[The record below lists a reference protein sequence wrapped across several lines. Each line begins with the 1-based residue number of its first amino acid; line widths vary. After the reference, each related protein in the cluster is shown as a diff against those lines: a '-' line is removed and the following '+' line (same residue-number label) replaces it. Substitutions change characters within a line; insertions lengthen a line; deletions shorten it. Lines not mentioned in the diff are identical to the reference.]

1 MMNGKNFKNEIDS
14 RAEQMFSLNGATQV
28 SNAKQAS
35 ALMDTFRREA
45 EDKIAARRGAE
56 AQIESSKILA
66 DQHREL
72 TVMKEIIDSL
82 LKYTVQQGEQLA
94 IQMQEQNKI
103 EDRRYIENTRLA
115 RIATW
120 TGIFS
125 MLIAVIALVLQIAS
139 QWDFV
144 KKWL

>member
-1 MMNGKNFKNEIDS
+1 MTGKNLKNEIDS

-35 ALMDTFRREA
+35 ALMETFRREA
-45 EDKIAARRGAE
+45 EDKITVRRGVE
-56 AQIESSKILA
+56 AQIDSNKILA
-66 DQHREL
+66 DQSREL
-72 TVMKEIIDSL
+72 AVMKEIIDSL
-82 LKYTVQQGEQLA
+82 LKYTVEQGKLQSIE
-94 IQMQEQNKI
+94 MEERNKI

-115 RIATW
+115 RVATW

-125 MLIAVIALVLQIAS
+125 MFIAVVALVLQIAS
-139 QWDFV
+139 QWDFI